1 MTWEEN
7 WVKDLE
13 YIERNY
19 RKEIDEYNDKYF
31 RKDVFDRIIKKLK
44 DNNFMI
50 ELDEFYEED
59 YKILGSAKI
68 INEDYETKIYFKL
81 FDFGSPDCLSDM
93 KSYLKGELYSLD
105 IALGFDILSYN
116 EIKENYELINKVKET
131 IDKVLKEIK

>member
-1 MTWEEN
+1 MSWEEN

-19 RKEIDEYNDKYF
+19 PKEIDEYNDKYF

-59 YKILGSAKI
+59 
-68 INEDYETKIYFKL
+68 EDDEEDGDYDEFE
-81 FDFGSPDCLSDM
+81 DDED
-93 KSYLKGELYSLD
+93 
-105 IALGFDILSYN
+105 
-116 EIKENYELINKVKET
+116 
-131 IDKVLKEIK
+131 